1 MTNKLPEHLTKGG
14 PGDKYLGEGKIDTS
28 SWFEDSHMDGQVG
41 PFEKQVK
48 NQDIFFCGAPF
59 QLLFTDIQGNY
70 SPCSW
75 ARSAEFG
82 PNIRDTSIRE
92 WFENDPKLNQLRK
105 EMTTPGSDLE
115 LTKKS
120 CVSCINQE
128 KQYGRS
134 RRQASLKIQ
143 SQNDGLWPGMREAV
157 KLFKKTG
164 KGHIAHRIFEV
175 QIKAFGNQCN
185 LDCYMCHTY
194 DSSTRTT
201 TLNSKELEGQTVMNN
216 HTIRHGNDVK
226 LNSFKGQITDIIDQ
240 IVEFAPYIYNLKLI
254 GGEPLVMKQFYQLL
268 DAMIKTGHTDKMYC
282 KFQTN
287 MSVLTQGKY
296 KITDYIKHFKLFE
309 FTVSLDGIGK
319 TDEYIRRRS
328 NWDDIVKNIKTVKQ
342 YPNVQVNV
350 NGTISFLSV
359 LRFDELI
366 NWFDE
371 NKKLFNQINWSNIR
385 GPAKLCANVLPD
397 DLKKEL
403 IDKYKN
409 FPDIQNV
416 LKEDNKGLSY
426 LDTIDYLLKIDKYYE
441 GTKWESHLFD
451 VFPELKKYNG
461 EKRVKKIY
469 SVALN
474 LHDHNTYDGVYH
486 NQRERHTRFKH
497 NLPYKAEA
505 YNHQSDI
512 LNPSDYRLNNDF
524 VREYWDTNKRDGT
537 NGILAF
543 TYTFGGIRQCKDM
556 LPQDIFDY
564 DPKKLWDYYLKDD
577 LYFIDHHQSHAAY
590 AFLNSGYKQSD
601 ILAIDGIGS
610 KFRCVFFDK
619 DGNLIDLSD
628 KLPIGWLW
636 NHMSGLTGFGTLG
649 ASKLMGKVGYGKHS
663 DYYYETFETILAGE
677 ITEKKQEHFKEIR
690 LGGPYAGDKMY
701 HAEDLAYTLQEFTL
715 DKIREHVYPLKTCE
729 NLCIAGG
736 VAYNGYM
743 NEEFTK
749 HYNNVFVPPAV
760 GDEGQAIGTYM
771 HADYTI
777 NKNIHKSE
785 TFAGQEYEYN
795 IGEKADYKMIA
806 QAIADG
812 KIVGWFQGKS
822 ESGNRALGNR
832 SILADPR
839 NPDIKDIINDT
850 IKLRED
856 FRPFAPAV
864 LEEHYKEYF
873 DTRLPSPYMSRICK
887 VKTDKVPGIT
897 HVDNTAR
904 IQTVNRKFNQKFY
917 DIINEFYK
925 ITGIPMLLNTS
936 FNCQEPIVET
946 PEHAIRTFKRT
957 ALDILVINDRVICK

>member
-1 MTNKLPEHLTKGG
+1 MNKLPKHLTKGG
-14 PGDKYLGEGKIDTS
+14 PGDKYLGDGKVDTS
-28 SWFEDSHMDGQVG
+28 QWFKKPGIDVG
-41 PFEKQVK
+41 PLEKQIQD
-48 NQDIFFCGAPF
+48 QDIFFCGAPF
-59 QLLFTDIQGNY
+59 QLLYTDVTGSY
-70 SPCSW
+70 APCSW
-75 ARSAEFG
+75 AQHKPFNSHIK
-82 PNIRDTSIRE
+82 NVSIKD
-92 WFENDPKLNQLRK
+92 WFENDPKLNQLRE
-105 EMTTPGSDLE
+105 EMVTPGSNLE
-115 LTKKS
+115 LAKVSCKS
-120 CVSCINQE
+120 CIKQE
-128 KQYGRS
+128 KEYGRS

-143 SQNDGLWPGMREAV
+143 SNDDGIWAGIRKAV
-157 KLFKKTG
+157 NRYKETKTG
-164 KGHIAHRIFEV
+164 HIKDRIFEV

-201 TLNSKELEGQTVMNN
+201 TLNSKELEGQTVMNVW
-216 HTIRHGNDVK
+216 TLKHGNDLKV
-226 LNSFKGQITDIIDQ
+226 NSIKGAPLQDIIDQ
-240 IVEFAPYIYNLKLI
+240 IADIAPYIYNLKLI
-254 GGEPLVMKQFYQLL
+254 GGEPLVMKQYYQLL
-268 DAMIKTGHTDKMYC
+268 DAIIKTGHARHMKL

-287 MSVLTQGKY
+287 MSVLGQGKY
-296 KITDYIKHFKLFE
+296 KITDYIRHFQLFE

-328 NWDDIVKNIKTVKQ
+328 NWEDIVKNIKAVKQ
-342 YPNVQVNV
+342 YPNVQINV

-359 LRFDELI
+359 LRFYELI

-371 NKKLFNQINWSNIR
+371 NKKLFKQINWSNIR

-397 DLKKEL
+397 ELKKEL
-403 IDKYKN
+403 ISKYEN

-416 LKEDNKGLSY
+416 LKQDNNGLSY

-441 GTKWESHLFD
+441 GTKWEANLFD

-469 SVALN
+469 SIALN
-474 LHDHNTYDGVYH
+474 LHDHNTYDGVFH
-486 NQRERHTRFKH
+486 NQRERYTRFKH
-497 NLPYKAEA
+497 NLPYHAEA

-512 LNPSDYRLNNDF
+512 LNPGDYRLNNEF

-543 TYTFGGIRQCKDM
+543 TYTYGGIRMCKDM
-556 LPQDIFDY
+556 LPQDIFNY
-564 DPKKLWDYYLKDD
+564 DPKKLWDYYLKND

-663 DYYYETFETILAGE
+663 DYYYNVFETILAGE

-690 LGGPYAGDKMY
+690 LDSV
-701 HAEDLAYTLQEFTL
+701 EDLAYTLQEFTL
-715 DKIREHVYPLKTCE
+715 DKIKEHVYPLKTCD

-749 HYNNVFVPPAV
+749 HYENVFVPPAV

-771 HADYTI
+771 HADYML

-785 TFAGQEYEYN
+785 TFAGKEYEHN

-806 QAIADG
+806 QSIADG

-839 NPDIKDIINDT
+839 NPNIKEIINDT

-897 HVDNTAR
+897 HIDNTAR
-904 IQTVNRKFNQKFY
+904 IQTVNKEFNEKFY
-917 DIINEFYK
+917 NIINEFYK

-936 FNCQEPIVET
+936 FNCREPIVET

>member
-1 MTNKLPEHLTKGG
+1 MNKLPKHLTKGG
-14 PGDKYLGEGKIDTS
+14 PGDKYLGDGKVDTS
-28 SWFEDSHMDGQVG
+28 QWFKKPGIDVG
-41 PFEKQVK
+41 PLEKQIQD
-48 NQDIFFCGAPF
+48 QDIFFCGAPF
-59 QLLFTDIQGNY
+59 QLLYTDVTGSY
-70 SPCSW
+70 APCSW
-75 ARSAEFG
+75 AQHKPFNSHIK
-82 PNIRDTSIRE
+82 NVSIKD
-92 WFENDPKLNQLRK
+92 WFENDPKLNQLRE
-105 EMTTPGSDLE
+105 EMVTPGSNLE
-115 LTKKS
+115 LARVSCKS
-120 CVSCINQE
+120 CIKQE
-128 KQYGRS
+128 KEYGRS

-143 SQNDGLWPGMREAV
+143 SNDDGIWAGIRKAV
-157 KLFKKTG
+157 NRYKETKTG
-164 KGHIAHRIFEV
+164 HIKDRIFEV

-201 TLNSKELEGQTVMNN
+201 TLNSKELEGQTVMNVW
-216 HTIRHGNDVK
+216 TLKHGNDLKV
-226 LNSFKGQITDIIDQ
+226 NSIKGAPLQDIIDQ
-240 IVEFAPYIYNLKLI
+240 IADIAPYIYNLKLI
-254 GGEPLVMKQFYQLL
+254 GGEPLVMKQYYQLL
-268 DAMIKTGHTDKMYC
+268 DAIINTGHARHMKL

-287 MSVLTQGKY
+287 MSVLGQGKY
-296 KITDYIKHFKLFE
+296 KITDYIRHFQLFE

-328 NWDDIVKNIKTVKQ
+328 NWEDIVKNIKAVKQ
-342 YPNVQVNV
+342 YPNVQINV

-359 LRFDELI
+359 LRFYELI

-371 NKKLFNQINWSNIR
+371 NKKLFKQINWSNIR

-397 DLKKEL
+397 ELKKEL
-403 IDKYKN
+403 ISKYEN

-416 LKEDNKGLSY
+416 LKQDNNGLSY

-441 GTKWESHLFD
+441 GTKWEANLFD

-469 SVALN
+469 SIALN
-474 LHDHNTYDGVYH
+474 LHDHNTYDGVFH
-486 NQRERHTRFKH
+486 NQRERYTRFKH
-497 NLPYKAEA
+497 NLPYHAEA

-512 LNPSDYRLNNDF
+512 LNPGDYRLNNEF

-543 TYTFGGIRQCKDM
+543 TYTYGGIRMCKDM
-556 LPQDIFDY
+556 LPQDIFNY
-564 DPKKLWDYYLKDD
+564 DPKKLWDYYLKND

-663 DYYYETFETILAGE
+663 DYYYNVFETILAGE

-690 LGGPYAGDKMY
+690 LDSV
-701 HAEDLAYTLQEFTL
+701 EDLAYTLQEFTL
-715 DKIREHVYPLKTCE
+715 DKIKEHVYPLKTCD

-749 HYNNVFVPPAV
+749 HYENVFVPPAV

-771 HADYTI
+771 HADYML

-785 TFAGQEYEYN
+785 TFAGKEYEHN

-806 QAIADG
+806 QSIADG

-839 NPDIKDIINDT
+839 NPNIKEIINDT

-897 HVDNTAR
+897 HIDNTAR
-904 IQTVNRKFNQKFY
+904 IQTVNKEFNEKFY
-917 DIINEFYK
+917 NIINEFYK

-936 FNCQEPIVET
+936 FNCREPIVET